1 MAVRSVTA
9 EGVLLCIPRS
19 RVCVFMT
26 AVGAVDHTLHVDY
39 ITEFG
44 AVDHTLHVDYIT
56 EFGAVDHT
64 LHVDYMTEVGT
75 AYHTSHID
83 YAPQKLT
90 TNNKIPVLVT
100 KIHLVN
106 NIFCGNKFD

>member
-26 AVGAVDHTLHVDY
+26 AV
-39 ITEFG
+39 G